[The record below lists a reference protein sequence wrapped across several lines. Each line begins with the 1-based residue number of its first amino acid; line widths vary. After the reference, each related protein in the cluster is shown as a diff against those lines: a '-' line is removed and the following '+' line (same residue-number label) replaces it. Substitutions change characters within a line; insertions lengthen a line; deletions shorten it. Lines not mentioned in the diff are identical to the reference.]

1 MTKTATQLVDEV
13 IAREGGYS
21 NHPADRGGP
30 TNFGITEQVA
40 RAYGYKGDMRA
51 LPRAT
56 AVEIYLKR
64 YWTSPG
70 FDKVATR
77 DPALAAEM
85 FDAGVNMGP
94 AQAAKFV
101 QRSLNLLNN
110 EAKHYPDIAVDGGFG
125 PLSLFSLD
133 SYQQRRG
140 RDEGGR
146 VLLWLARAFRT
157 GRYADIAEANGSQ
170 EVFLYGWIA
179 RQVREAE

>member
-1 MTKTATQLVDEV
+1 MTKTAIQLVDEV

-30 TNFGITEQVA
+30 TNWGITEQVA
-40 RAYGYKGDMRA
+40 RAYGYRGDMRT
-51 LPRAT
+51 LPRST

-64 YWTSPG
+64 YWSGPG

-77 DPALAAEM
+77 DAALAAEL

-94 AQAAKFV
+94 AWAGKFL
-101 QRSLNLLNN
+101 QRALNLLNS
-110 EAKHYPDIAVDGGFG
+110 EAKHYPDIAVDGGVG
-125 PLSLFSLD
+125 TMTLASLD
-133 SYQQRRG
+133 GYLRQRNNGEG
-140 RDEGGR
+140 RA
-146 VLLWLARAFRT
+146 VLLWLVRAFRT
-157 GRYADIAEANGSQ
+157 GRYADITEANRTQ

>member
-64 YWTSPG
+64 YWSGPG
-70 FDKVATR
+70 FDRVAQR
-77 DPALAAEM
+77 DAALAAEM

-110 EAKHYPDIAVDGGFG
+110 EAKAYPDIAVDGGVG
-125 PLSLFSLD
+125 AMTLASLD
-133 SYQQRRG
+133 GYLRQRNNGEG
-140 RDEGGR
+140 RA
-146 VLLWLARAFRT
+146 VLLWLVRSFRT
-157 GRYADIAEANGSQ
+157 GRYAEIAEANRSQ

-179 RQVREAE
+179 RQVREAA

>member
-40 RAYGYKGDMRA
+40 RAYGYRGDMRQ

-70 FDKVATR
+70 FDKVAAR

-101 QRSLNLLNN
+101 QRSLDLLNN
-110 EAKHYPDIAVDGGFG
+110 EAKAYPDIAVDGGVG
-125 PLSLFSLD
+125 AMTLASLD
-133 SYQQRRG
+133 GYLRQRNNGEG
-140 RDEGGR
+140 RA
-146 VLLWLARAFRT
+146 VLLWLVRSFRT
-157 GRYADIAEANGSQ
+157 GRYAEIAEANRSQ

-179 RQVREAE
+179 RQVREAA

>member
-40 RAYGYKGDMRA
+40 RAYGYRGDMRQ

-70 FDKVATR
+70 FDKVAAR

-110 EAKHYPDIAVDGGFG
+110 EAKAYPDIAVDGGVG
-125 PLSLFSLD
+125 AMTLASLD
-133 SYQQRRG
+133 GYLRQRNNGEG
-140 RDEGGR
+140 RA
-146 VLLWLARAFRT
+146 VLLWLVRSFRT
-157 GRYADIAEANGSQ
+157 GRYAEIAEANRSQ

-179 RQVREAE
+179 RQVREAA